1 MRLLFYVSK
10 LYSLPV
16 VQPLISEAASRKAE
30 IALFVSTKVK
40 KRLPEAFSGVKA
52 YTELKDAVNYNP
64 DFVLS
69 PGNFVDFRLP
79 GMKVELFHGIGIE
92 KPSHYRIRHFFDLY
106 LTSGPVVTDR
116 FKEMQDK
123 HRYFRVVETGW
134 PKMDHIINYDITD
147 IRNRFEIPPGK
158 KVILYAPTHSN
169 TMESAKELL
178 PVIDSV
184 MRSDE
189 VWFCKPHEFMDRE
202 LLQSL
207 QNSNFRIIDHYDIT
221 PFLHL
226 ADVMISDTSSVIY
239 EFMALDKP
247 VVTYKTMSR
256 ADKGIDI
263 KSPDE
268 LRAALDRSLESPT
281 EFSDMRKRH
290 LQDVNPLLN
299 GSISSGIIELLMSI
313 DPHRPAGTRKK
324 PLNLF
329 RKLQILY
336 HSRFRSGY
344 LR

>member
-1 MRLLFYVSK
+1 MKLLFYVSK

-16 VQPLISEAASRKAE
+16 VQPLITEAAAGKAE
-30 IALFVSTKVK
+30 IALFVSAKVK
-40 KRLPEAFSGVKA
+40 KKLPEAFSDIRV
-52 YTELKDAVNYNP
+52 YTELKNAVTYNP

-106 LTSGPVVTDR
+106 LTSGPVVTVR
-116 FKEMQDK
+116 FKKMQDK
-123 HRYFRVVETGW
+123 YRYFNVIETGW
-134 PKMDHIINYDITD
+134 PKMDHILNYDTTD
-147 IRNRFEIPPGK
+147 IRKKFHITPGK
-158 KVILYAPTHSN
+158 KVILYAPTHSK

-207 QNSNFRIIDHYDIT
+207 QNSHFRMIDHFDIT
-221 PFLHL
+221 PYLHL
-226 ADVMISDTSSVIY
+226 ADVMVSDTSSVVY

-247 VVTYKTMSR
+247 VVTFRTMSR
-256 ADKGIDI
+256 PDKGIDI
-263 KSPDE
+263 HSSDE
-268 LRAALDRSLESPT
+268 LRAALDRSFASPG
-281 EFSDMRKRH
+281 EFSDMRKEH
-290 LQDVNPLLN
+290 LQEVNPLLD
-299 GSISSGIIELLMSI
+299 GSISSGIIELLLSI

-336 HSRFRSGY
+336 HSHFRSGY